1 MKFDA
6 TLDTLVD
13 QLLTTGSVPALMGE
27 PGIGKSS
34 FVEALAEKNSTTC
47 FTIAVN
53 QLAEK
58 ADLTGGRLVPT
69 PDGKDFAQAFF
80 PHEEITAA
88 IDYAEDHPQE
98 TPILFLDEINRAASD
113 LTSAV
118 LTLVT
123 ARKIGRKKLPHNL
136 RLVVAG
142 NDKGNITS
150 MDDASVS
157 RFVLLPVEP
166 DAATLIQ
173 ILESSGSMNPW
184 VKQILTAQ
192 PNLVFSKAEPTGT
205 LADGSND
212 DDDDDAQT
220 MQIGDLYEADE
231 AMVQFAT
238 PRTIE
243 AVSKWLNVFHADASP
258 LLEMLTTL
266 VTDTSSMRPGSND
279 AEISQLQQ
287 TLECFTGP
295 TGFTSALLSVMTR
308 DLTAGNVGTQAD
320 TSSMRPGSNDAEIS
334 QLQQTLECFTGPTG
348 FTSALLSVM
357 TRDLTAGNVG
367 TQASTLTVPKP
378 SSYAFLKQASTVT
391 DLEQVV
397 STLSD
402 ADKSGA
408 LLYALYE
415 SADNSRLL
423 EKLTEQMSG
432 LDKDG
437 NRLLFEMLSQ
447 DKAHKQNIEAFMA
460 LSTTM
465 AQNYQGMIA
474 NFV

>member
-6 TLDTLVD
+6 TLNTLVD
-13 QLLTTGSVPALMGE
+13 QLLATGSVPALMGE

-88 IDYAEDHPQE
+88 IDYAEAHPQE

-166 DAATLIQ
+166 DAATLIE
-173 ILESSGSMNPW
+173 ILEASGSMNPW

-205 LADGSND
+205 LVDGSND

-308 DLTAGNVGTQAD
+308 DLTAGNV
-320 TSSMRPGSNDAEIS
+320 S
-334 QLQQTLECFTGPTG
+334 
-348 FTSALLSVM
+348 
-357 TRDLTAGNVG
+357 

>member
-13 QLLTTGSVPALMGE
+13 QLLATGSVPALMGE

-69 PDGKDFAQAFF
+69 SDGKDFAQAFF

-88 IDYAEDHPQE
+88 IDYAEAHPQE

-173 ILESSGSMNPW
+173 ILEASGSMNPW

-192 PNLVFSKAEPTGT
+192 PNRVFSKAEPTGT
-205 LADGSND
+205 LVDGSND
-212 DDDDDAQT
+212 DDGDDAQT

-266 VTDTSSMRPGSND
+266 VT
-279 AEISQLQQ
+279 
-287 TLECFTGP
+287 
-295 TGFTSALLSVMTR
+295 
-308 DLTAGNVGTQAD
+308 D

-447 DKAHKQNIEAFMA
+447 DKAHKANIEAFMA

-474 NFV
+474 NFM